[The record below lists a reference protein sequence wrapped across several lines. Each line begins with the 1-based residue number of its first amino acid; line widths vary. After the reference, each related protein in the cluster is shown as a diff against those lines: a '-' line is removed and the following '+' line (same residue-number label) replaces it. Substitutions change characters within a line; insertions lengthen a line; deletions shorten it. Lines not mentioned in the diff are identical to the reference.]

1 MNDKET
7 QLKEFQKALFTFA
20 LKNDWNI
27 KSLNFFIGIDSDCW
41 SVFGSCFTKEET
53 QTQDFFIRYE
63 NKKMFFS

>member
-1 MNDKET
+1 MKNREKE
-7 QLKEFQKALFTFA
+7 LKAFQKALFTFA
-20 LKNDWNI
+20 LKNGWNI

-63 NKKMFFS
+63 NKKLIFT